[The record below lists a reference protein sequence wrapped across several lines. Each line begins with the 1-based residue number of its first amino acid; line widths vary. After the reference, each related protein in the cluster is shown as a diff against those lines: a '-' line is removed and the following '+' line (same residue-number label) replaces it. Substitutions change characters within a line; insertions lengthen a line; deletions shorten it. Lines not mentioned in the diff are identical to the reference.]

1 MSSIF
6 TSTLFFS
13 FLIFTSI
20 SFSTYIDVQLPLD
33 VSSQG
38 ELSISPKCLLLVA
51 HEPSSVN
58 TEPGPHIR
66 GSTLRAYS
74 VGEKEVDLLLPGTAR
89 LRVQLGVNMPA
100 QANHKLLQDEN
111 GSTELELFEVYDVV
125 LFMGIIDILQEYN
138 MRKRIEHTCKS
149 LQYDPMSVSAVEPK
163 LYANRFMNFLQKVF
177 PELP

>member
-1 MSSIF
+1 M
-6 TSTLFFS
+6 
-13 FLIFTSI
+13 
-20 SFSTYIDVQLPLD
+20 
-33 VSSQG
+33 
-38 ELSISPKCLLLVA
+38 
-51 HEPSSVN
+51 
-58 TEPGPHIR
+58 
-66 GSTLRAYS
+66 
-74 VGEKEVDLLLPGTAR
+74 
-89 LRVQLGVNMPA
+89 QLGVNMPA

-163 LYANRFMNFLQKVF
+163 LYANRFTNFLQKVF

>member
-89 LRVQLGVNMPA
+89 
-100 QANHKLLQDEN
+100 
-111 GSTELELFEVYDVV
+111 
-125 LFMGIIDILQEYN
+125 
-138 MRKRIEHTCKS
+138 
-149 LQYDPMSVSAVEPK
+149 
-163 LYANRFMNFLQKVF
+163 
-177 PELP
+177 